1 MRRRA
6 FLSLLGSLPA
16 CGWMTALA
24 QPGPKLVAVLM
35 QGGAY
40 RVGFDGLRHA
50 LEAEA
55 PVHSI
60 RLVLKEGG
68 GGINALKAAAA
79 EFERSG
85 ADLLLTFATTVSL
98 AAKEATQR
106 IRIVFIAGSDPVK
119 FGLVDGISK

>member
-1 MRRRA
+1 MRRRS
-6 FLSLLGSLPA
+6 FLRLLGAVTASRSVA
-16 CGWMTALA
+16 ALA

-40 RVGFDGLRHA
+40 RVGFDGLGHV

-55 PVHSI
+55 PVNSI

-68 GGINALKAAAA
+68 GANGLKAAAA

-85 ADLLLTFATTVSL
+85 ADLLVTFATTVSL
-98 AAKEATQR
+98 AAKEATQPIPINVAIPPTLLAR
-106 IRIVFIAGSDPVK
+106 ADEVIE
-119 FGLVDGISK
+119 